1 MATQMQPLSIEAW
14 ERRARNA
21 EETIFELHTENERL
35 RAALT
40 AFAEH
45 FGPLE
50 DNHMLSDEV
59 RKCFKL
65 ARDALSQR

>member
-1 MATQMQPLSIEAW
+1 MNLTPDWPKMAADYEQMAKDAQA
-14 ERRARNA
+14 
-21 EETIFELHTENERL
+21 ENERL
-35 RAALT
+35 RAALA

-65 ARDALSQR
+65 AREALSQK